1 MNRMKMSLRVKQQR
15 YTMTGSKIRRGVL
28 QNIQPIILFRERGKN
43 KLTIGIFD
51 DLRLMLVDPPQKL
64 NSEESDIISSCFG
77 TSIENQSNEV
87 MSNTVLTNILNRWD
101 ESKTQLHTSSIATT
115 LAEHI
120 SPKVF

>member
-1 MNRMKMSLRVKQQR
+1 
-15 YTMTGSKIRRGVL
+15 
-28 QNIQPIILFRERGKN
+28 
-43 KLTIGIFD
+43 
-51 DLRLMLVDPPQKL
+51 MLVDPPQKL